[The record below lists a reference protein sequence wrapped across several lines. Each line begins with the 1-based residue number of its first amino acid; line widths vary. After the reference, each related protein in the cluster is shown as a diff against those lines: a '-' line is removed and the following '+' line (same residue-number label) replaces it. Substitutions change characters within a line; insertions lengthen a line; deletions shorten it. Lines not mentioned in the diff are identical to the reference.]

1 MFKLLSNVPRGV
13 KSTSHQ
19 LLSAILII
27 FKLSHICME
36 VADKGLETRVQDS
49 VARLYILKTLPM
61 KYVSTFTLLGR
72 STILFGWSSL

>member
-19 LLSAILII
+19 PLSAILI

-36 VADKGLETRVQDS
+36 VADKGLVQDS
-49 VARLYILKTLPM
+49 VSRLYIGVENIAD
-61 KYVSTFTLLGR
+61 KYVSTSMLLGR